1 MADKNVKDTFVV
13 DGISST
19 QDSSSGAQNTTLVPQ
34 GVTPEEAEKIKQ
46 SAITLAQQL
55 IDAAGSKE
63 LEIADSMAGLGI
75 QAQRQAASELGLLKA
90 KVKDLCGREG
100 LTNQVTGDLVDL
112 RIALKQI
119 VPPELKRE
127 GLLPRIMSF
136 LPLRRRLLRIL
147 EKIALSYEP
156 VSRQVAVIETRLRE
170 GRTVLARDNVELRKL
185 YERVEVQQ
193 PAIMK
198 FIFMGEVLSQQLDE
212 LMNRVTNAKKREA
225 IRNAL
230 YDVTMRIQDLRA
242 MAEVHSQFFVSMEM
256 TRQNNTRLAQAVDRT
271 LTLATNVVTVGLA
284 IQVALARQRRVLEA
298 TQRTR
303 EFLGDMIVANAENI
317 RRHTE
322 EIGDV
327 YKEPVIALGKITQA
341 HDALVEAIDM
351 ANRLK
356 DEGLASARDNISK
369 LNRLAG
375 TLETRISEQEHR

>member
-1 MADKNVKDTFVV
+1 MADKSIKNASSI
-13 DGISST
+13 DGISSA
-19 QDSSSGAQNTTLVPQ
+19 QDTPADEKHNRLVPQ
-34 GVTPEEAEKIKQ
+34 GLTPEEAEKAKQ

-55 IDAAGSKE
+55 IAATGSKE
-63 LEIADSMAGLGI
+63 LEIVDSMAGLGI
-75 QAQRQAASELGLLKA
+75 QAQRQAASELSLLKA

-127 GLLPRIMSF
+127 GLLSRIMGF
-136 LPLRRRLLRIL
+136 LPFRRRMLRLL

-156 VSRQVAVIETRLRE
+156 VSRQVTVIEARLRE
-170 GRTVLARDNVELRKL
+170 GRTILARDNIELRKL
-185 YERVEVQQ
+185 YERVEAQQ
-193 PAIMK
+193 PVIMK
-198 FIFMGEVLSQQLDE
+198 FIFMGEVLNEKLDE
-212 LMNRVTNAKKREA
+212 LINQVPEAKKRET

-230 YDVTMRIQDLRA
+230 YDVTMRVQDLRA
-242 MAEVHSQFFVSMEM
+242 MSEVHSQFFVSMEM

-327 YKEPVIALGKITQA
+327 YKEPVIAIEKITQA

-351 ANRLK
+351 ASRLK
-356 DEGLASARDNISK
+356 DEGIASARDNIAK

-375 TLETRISEQEHR
+375 TLETRTLEQDRR